1 MIAVLALNREMRTA
15 TNFFLLN
22 LAIADLCVAL
32 FCVYQNLSLY
42 LSSNWAFGDLLC
54 RMYHFIHALSYTAS
68 VYTLVVIS
76 VERYL
81 AVVYPLLARRML
93 TINKLK
99 ITSIIVWLISAVCCI
114 PRFFIYGTVSLE
126 FDKGMSNKV
135 DAQKLDPV

>member
-1 MIAVLALNREMRTA
+1 MIAVLALNRGMRTA

-68 VYTLVVIS
+68 VYTLVSIS

-99 ITSIIVWLISAVCCI
+99 ITLIIVWLISAVCCI
-114 PRFFIYGTVSLE
+114 PRFFIYGTVTLE
-126 FDKGMSNKV
+126 FGKGMS
-135 DAQKLDPV
+135 